1 MLGKQRNS
9 SKSTKVKQCNQTE
22 KTSRET
28 LLLPA
33 IANNE
38 TEVASKEGSRSKD
51 IDVLKTSINVSDNSA
66 TSTDKH
72 VFAVP
77 IAPRNIKP
85 PDQNSLKEEIGVWC
99 F

>member
-1 MLGKQRNS
+1 MLKHRNS
-9 SKSTKVKQCNQTE
+9 SKSTKVKQCNQNE

-33 IANNE
+33 NANNE
-38 TEVASKEGSRSKD
+38 TEVASKEGSHSKD
-51 IDVLKTSINVSDNSA
+51 IDVLKTSSINASDNST

-77 IAPRNIKP
+77 IAPRNVKP

-99 F
+99 